1 MQLTKTNFIQYL
13 HCPES
18 LWLLKNKEEDYP
30 KGEFSLFLEKLIKE
44 GYEVESYAQKL
55 FPNGNKL
62 PSFTTPEQTALALSD
77 NNSHYFQP
85 SFETQKGAYAVID
98 ILKRKGDGSWHIY
111 EVKSSNSIKTDK
123 NHNHI
128 KDACFQ
134 KYVMT
139 ECGYTI
145 SQVSIIHLN
154 KDFVKQ
160 GTIEPIELLEIVD
173 ITDEVNIIYS
183 STVNDI
189 NAALNFIKK
198 DIDLIQCSCIEK
210 TRSNHCDAF
219 QYFNPQ
225 VENHSIYEINRIS
238 TKKIEEL
245 RELGVLQIEDVPDNF
260 ELNEKQQLQ
269 VLSNKRKEPIINTN
283 EIQQILNKLNFP
295 LHFIDY
301 ETYPAAVPKLDGMS
315 PHEHLTFQVS
325 IHTLLSDSTL
335 KHNEY
340 LSDNLELPENLL
352 KLMKDT
358 TGEAG
363 TFISWYAP
371 FETSRNKEMI
381 KLFPEYE
388 SYLQYINDNMF
399 DLETI
404 FHSLYVDYRFLGRTS
419 IKNVLPVLVPNLSY
433 KDLNIQNGTMA
444 LDTWG
449 RTILKPEEFEDL
461 GKVRNDLLKYCELDT
476 LGMVEIY
483 EYLIALN

>member
-13 HCPES
+13 NCPES

-44 GYEVESYAQKL
+44 GYEVESYAQQL

-62 PSFTTPEQTALALSD
+62 PSFTTPEQTTLALSD

-98 ILKRKGDGSWHIY
+98 ILEKKNDNTWHIY
-111 EVKSSNSIKTDK
+111 EVKSSNSIKTDRK
-123 NHNHI
+123 HNHV
-128 KDACFQ
+128 KDSCFQ

-139 ECGYTI
+139 ECGFTI

-154 KDFVKQ
+154 KNYVKQ
-160 GTIEPIELLEIVD
+160 GTIQPTELLEIVD
-173 ITDEVNIIYS
+173 VTDEINNIYS

-198 DIDLIQCSCIEK
+198 DIDLTQCSCIEK

-219 QYFNPQ
+219 QHFNPQ

-238 TKKIEEL
+238 AKKIEQL
-245 RELGVLQIEDVPDNF
+245 RDLGILQIKDIPDNF
-260 ELNEKQQLQ
+260 KLNKKQRLQ
-269 VLSNKRKEPIINTN
+269 VLSNRRKETIINTD
-283 EIQQILNKLNFP
+283 EIHQTLNKLKFP

-301 ETYPAAVPKLDGMS
+301 ETYPTAVPKLDRMS
-315 PHEHLTFQVS
+315 PHEHLAFQVS

-340 LSDNLELPENLL
+340 LSDNVELPDILL

-358 TGEAG
+358 TGETG

-371 FETSRNKEMI
+371 FETSRNKEMM

-388 SYLQYINDNMF
+388 SYLQYVNDNMF

-404 FHSLYVDYRFLGRTS
+404 FHTLYVDYRFLGRTS
-419 IKNVLPVLVPNLSY
+419 IKNVLPILVPNLSY
-433 KDLNIQNGTMA
+433 KNLNIQNGTMA

-449 RTILKPEEFEDL
+449 KTVLEPEKFKNL
-461 GKVRNDLLKYCELDT
+461 SKVRKDLLKYCELDT
-476 LGMVEIY
+476 LGMVKIFQR
-483 EYLIALN
+483 LQTL

>member
-1 MQLTKTNFIQYL
+1 
-13 HCPES
+13 
-18 LWLLKNKEEDYP
+18 
-30 KGEFSLFLEKLIKE
+30 
-44 GYEVESYAQKL
+44 
-55 FPNGNKL
+55 
-62 PSFTTPEQTALALSD
+62 
-77 NNSHYFQP
+77 
-85 SFETQKGAYAVID
+85 
-98 ILKRKGDGSWHIY
+98 
-111 EVKSSNSIKTDK
+111 
-123 NHNHI
+123 
-128 KDACFQ
+128 
-134 KYVMT
+134 MT
-139 ECGYTI
+139 ECGYKI

-160 GTIEPIELLEIVD
+160 GTIEPTELLEIVD
-173 ITDEVNIIYS
+173 VTDEVNIIYS

-189 NAALNFIKK
+189 NAALSFIKK
-198 DIDLIQCSCIEK
+198 NIDLTQCSCIEK

-225 VENHSIYEINRIS
+225 VDNQSIYEINRIS
-238 TKKIEEL
+238 AKKIEEL
-245 RELGVLQIEDVPDNF
+245 TKLGVLQIEDVPDNF

-283 EIQQILNKLNFP
+283 EIHQTLNKLNFP

-301 ETYPAAVPKLDGMS
+301 ETYPTAVPKLDGMS

-352 KLMKDT
+352 KLMKES
-358 TGEAG
+358 TGETG

-371 FETSRNKEMI
+371 FETSRNKEMM

-404 FHSLYVDYRFLGRTS
+404 FHTLYVDYRFLGRTS
-419 IKNVLPVLVPNLSY
+419 IKNVLPILVPNLSY

-461 GKVRNDLLKYCELDT
+461 GKVRKDLLKYCELDT

-483 EYLIALN
+483 EYLIDLN